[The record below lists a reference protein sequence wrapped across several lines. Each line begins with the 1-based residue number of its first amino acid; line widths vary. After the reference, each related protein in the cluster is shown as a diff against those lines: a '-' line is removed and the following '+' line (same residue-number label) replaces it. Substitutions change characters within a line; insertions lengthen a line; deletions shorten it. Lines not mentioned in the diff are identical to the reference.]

1 VNWTHLRAFVW
12 LRWRLAVNQ
21 TRRSG
26 PSGALVTGIVTILVT
41 VAGGAM
47 LIAGLLVG
55 SLALR
60 AVAPNAV
67 MAVWDGVIVAFL
79 FFWLTGLIVELQRSD
94 SLSLDRFLYLPV
106 SPGGAFLINYLA
118 SSLSLSLILMLPAM
132 SGLAA
137 GLVASRGLRML
148 LLFPLVAAFF
158 LMMTAVTYQFRG
170 WLASLMESPRRRRT
184 ILAVVPIV
192 FILLFQLPS
201 LLVNFG
207 PGARGRQPRV
217 QTPGSAY
224 ATAHLVNMI
233 APPGWLA
240 YGAEAATEARVWP
253 ALAAVL
259 GMGLVGALSL
269 RRAYLTTLRLYRGD
283 FDKARRPASRVT
295 PAASPA
301 VATRRSTSLMEWQLP
316 WVSQRVSSV
325 AVTSFRSWMRA
336 PETKTALLTPLI
348 MLVVFARMLSVQSVA
363 LPELVRAVTTSGLAA
378 AVLIFGM
385 IGPIGNQF
393 GYDRAA
399 FLAFVL
405 GPAARRDILLGKN
418 LALLPF
424 AMGMMV
430 VVVGVRQWFNPL
442 RLDHFM
448 AVLFQ
453 LVTMFL
459 LFCLAG
465 NLLSI
470 VAPIALKPG
479 SGMPAGHQGIRSFG
493 PLLFMIGIC
502 VLLGLTLFPAGIE
515 AVLRFVNRLVWFP
528 AYLVFNV
535 VQTVVVC
542 WLYRRALDWEGE
554 LLQRREPR
562 ILEIVASRVE

>member
-1 VNWTHLRAFVW
+1 
-12 LRWRLAVNQ
+12 
-21 TRRSG
+21 
-26 PSGALVTGIVTILVT
+26 
-41 VAGGAM
+41 
-47 LIAGLLVG
+47 
-55 SLALR
+55 
-60 AVAPNAV
+60 
-67 MAVWDGVIVAFL
+67 
-79 FFWLTGLIVELQRSD
+79 
-94 SLSLDRFLYLPV
+94 
-106 SPGGAFLINYLA
+106 
-118 SSLSLSLILMLPAM
+118 
-132 SGLAA
+132 
-137 GLVASRGLRML
+137 
-148 LLFPLVAAFF
+148 
-158 LMMTAVTYQFRG
+158 
-170 WLASLMESPRRRRT
+170 
-184 ILAVVPIV
+184 
-192 FILLFQLPS
+192 
-201 LLVNFG
+201 
-207 PGARGRQPRV
+207 
-217 QTPGSAY
+217 
-224 ATAHLVNMI
+224 
-233 APPGWLA
+233 
-240 YGAEAATEARVWP
+240 VWP

-259 GMGLVGALSL
+259 GMGLVGAFSL
-269 RRAYLTTLRLYRGD
+269 RRAYLTTLRLYRGE
-283 FDKARRPASRVT
+283 FDTARRPASRAT
-295 PAASPA
+295 PAASPDT
-301 VATRRSTSLMEWQLP
+301 ATRRSSSLVEWQLP

-336 PETKTALLTPLI
+336 SETKTALLTPLI
-348 MLVVFARMLSVQSVA
+348 MLVVFTRMFSGQSGA
-363 LPELVRAVTTSGLAA
+363 MPELMRAVTTSGLAA

-424 AMGMMV
+424 AMGMMIA
-430 VVVGVRQWFNPL
+430 VVGLRQWFNPL

-470 VAPIALKPG
+470 VGPIALKPG

-493 PLLFMIGIC
+493 PLLFMIGIS
-502 VLLGLTLFPAGIE
+502 VLLMLTLFPAGIE
-515 AVLRFVNRLVWFP
+515 AVLAFMNRLVWFP

-535 VQTVVVC
+535 VQTVAVC

-554 LLQRREPR
+554 LLQRREPQ

>member
-1 VNWTHLRAFVW
+1 
-12 LRWRLAVNQ
+12 
-21 TRRSG
+21 
-26 PSGALVTGIVTILVT
+26 
-41 VAGGAM
+41 
-47 LIAGLLVG
+47 
-55 SLALR
+55 
-60 AVAPNAV
+60 
-67 MAVWDGVIVAFL
+67 
-79 FFWLTGLIVELQRSD
+79 
-94 SLSLDRFLYLPV
+94 
-106 SPGGAFLINYLA
+106 
-118 SSLSLSLILMLPAM
+118 
-132 SGLAA
+132 
-137 GLVASRGLRML
+137 
-148 LLFPLVAAFF
+148 
-158 LMMTAVTYQFRG
+158 MMTAVTYQFRG
-170 WLASLMESPRRRRT
+170 WLESLMQNPRRRRT
-184 ILAVVPIV
+184 ILAAAPLL
-192 FILLFQLPS
+192 FFLLFQIPNLWM
-201 LLVNFG
+201 NFG

-217 QTPGSAY
+217 RIPDSGY

-240 YGAEAATEARVWP
+240 YGAEAATDARVWP
-253 ALAAVL
+253 VLAAVF
-259 GMGLVGALSL
+259 GMGLVGAFSL
-269 RRAYLTTLRLYRGD
+269 RRAYLTTLRLYRGE
-283 FDKARRPASRVT
+283 FDRARRPASKAT
-295 PAASPA
+295 PVVSSGSAAG
-301 VATRRSTSLMEWQLP
+301 RSSSLVEWQLP
-316 WVSQRVSSV
+316 WVSGRVSSI

-336 PETKTALLTPLI
+336 SETKMALLSPI
-348 MLVVFARMLSVQSVA
+348 VMLVVFARMLSSQSGA
-363 LPELVRAVTTSGLAA
+363 MPELLRAVTTSGLAA

-385 IGPIGNQF
+385 IGPIGNSF

-424 AMGMMV
+424 AMGMMIA
-430 VVVGVRQWFNPL
+430 VVGLRQWFNPL

-479 SGMPAGHQGIRSFG
+479 SGMPAGHQGLRSFG

-515 AVLRFVNRLVWFP
+515 AVLVFMNRFAWFP
-528 AYLVFNV
+528 AYLVFNL
-535 VQTVVVC
+535 VQAVAIC
-542 WLYRRALDWEGE
+542 WLYRRALDWEGD
-554 LLQRREPR
+554 LLRRREPR

>member
-1 VNWTHLRAFVW
+1 
-12 LRWRLAVNQ
+12 
-21 TRRSG
+21 
-26 PSGALVTGIVTILVT
+26 
-41 VAGGAM
+41 
-47 LIAGLLVG
+47 
-55 SLALR
+55 
-60 AVAPNAV
+60 
-67 MAVWDGVIVAFL
+67 
-79 FFWLTGLIVELQRSD
+79 
-94 SLSLDRFLYLPV
+94 
-106 SPGGAFLINYLA
+106 
-118 SSLSLSLILMLPAM
+118 
-132 SGLAA
+132 
-137 GLVASRGLRML
+137 
-148 LLFPLVAAFF
+148 
-158 LMMTAVTYQFRG
+158 
-170 WLASLMESPRRRRT
+170 MESPRRRRT
-184 ILAVVPIV
+184 ILAVVPV
-192 FILLFQLPS
+192 LFFTLFQLPN
-201 LLVNFG
+201 LWMNFG
-207 PGARGRQPRV
+207 PGARGRQSRIRNLD
-217 QTPGSAY
+217 GY
-224 ATAHLVNMI
+224 ATAHLVNVI

-240 YGAEAATEARVWP
+240 YGAEATTEARVLP

-259 GMGLVGALSL
+259 GMGLVGAFSL
-269 RRAYLTTLRLYRGD
+269 RRAYLTTLRLYRGE
-283 FDKARRPASRVT
+283 FDRAHRTAPRAT
-295 PAASPA
+295 PAASPGI
-301 VATRRSTSLMEWQLP
+301 ATRRSNWLMEWQLP
-316 WVSQRVSSV
+316 WVSPRASSV
-325 AVTSFRSWMRA
+325 AVMSFRSSLRA
-336 PETKTALLTPLI
+336 SETKTALLTPLI
-348 MLVVFARMLSVQSVA
+348 MLILFARMLSGQSGA
-363 LPELVRAVTTSGLAA
+363 MPELMRAVATSGLAA

-424 AMGMMV
+424 AMGMMI
-430 VVVGVRQWFNPL
+430 VVVGLRQWFNPL

-493 PLLFMIGIC
+493 PLLFMIGIL

-515 AVLRFVNRLVWFP
+515 AVLVFMNRLVWFP

-535 VQTVVVC
+535 VQAVAVC